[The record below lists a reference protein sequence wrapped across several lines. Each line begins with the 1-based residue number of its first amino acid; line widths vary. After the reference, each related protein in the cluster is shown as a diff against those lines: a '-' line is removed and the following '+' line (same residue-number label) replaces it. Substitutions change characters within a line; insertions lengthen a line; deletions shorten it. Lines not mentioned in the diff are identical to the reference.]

1 MSDSTYTIFYSWQSD
16 LPNSETRG
24 LIGDSIDA
32 AVKSL
37 KGTATIHADRDTKGE
52 FGSPDIVQTVFAKI
66 DECDVF
72 VADVSAVTTYH
83 PIEKADEDESID
95 EEKPKRIKATPNANV
110 MIELG
115 YATQVVG
122 WDNIICIMNDD
133 YNHDGE
139 IPFDIEHHRLTHFS
153 LKNKSKADVRKELR
167 DIIASTVM
175 NVMENGKRVRPQFS
189 NICVGSWNLEDRTV
203 IKNLIP
209 YNVRESGAAKTML
222 DTLLDTASILLENIQ
237 IAKVMSPKKLPK
249 AEEDKSE
256 ENGIHQEKIITKDG
270 IELTPVSNV
279 SLIDFNKWSPVV
291 IKEEERIE
299 IKEDIKNYFNIEVGA
314 EFFDFGGLKR
324 KMSIVPGFGSEYD
337 GTDDETNKYDNY
349 VEFKATI
356 RIIKMFEAYKK
367 TFDGLILIPLAAK
380 NESSVSDSDIHI
392 SIQIDDSTAEV
403 VYPTAELIC
412 DDLKGIEGYVY
423 KNGLVELTLA
433 QNNTADIKRT
443 TDDKL
448 WNIEKQQYDM
458 NAMFRGGINGQPIYS
473 TEDYVRELSRYVAS
487 PDEGNPTVFS
497 FHISSLHAKEAKW
510 LPRMIILRP
519 LKETVQMK
527 YFVKSSSSDGNLEG
541 TLELTV

>member
-1 MSDSTYTIFYSWQSD
+1 MSNSTYTIFYSWQSD
-16 LPNSETRG
+16 LPNGDTRG

-37 KGTATIHADRDTKGE
+37 KGTATVHADRDTKGE
-52 FGSPDIVQTVFAKI
+52 FGSPDIVQTIFSKI

-83 PIEKADEDESID
+83 PVEKAGEDEGID
-95 EEKPKRIKATPNANV
+95 EKKPKRIKATPNANV

-122 WDNIICIMNDD
+122 WDKIICIMNDD
-133 YNHDGE
+133 YNYDGE

-153 LKNKSKADVRKELR
+153 LKDKSKADVRKELR

-189 NICVGSWNLEDRTV
+189 NICVGSWNHEDSTV
-203 IKNLIP
+203 VKNLIP
-209 YNVRESGAAKTML
+209 FNVYESASAKAML
-222 DTLLDTASILLENIQ
+222 DTLLDTARILLANIQ
-237 IAKVMSPKKLPK
+237 SAKVRSP
-249 AEEDKSE
+249 EELQEIE
-256 ENGIHQEKIITKDG
+256 EYKPEINDIQKEKIITKNG
-270 IELTPVSNV
+270 IELTPISNV
-279 SLIDFNKWSPVV
+279 SLIDFNKWNPVI
-291 IKEEERIE
+291 IKEEEQTKMI
-299 IKEDIKNYFNIEVGA
+299 EDIKNCFAIEVGA

-324 KMSIVPGFGSEYD
+324 KISMVSGFGSEYD
-337 GTDDETNKYDNY
+337 GTDGETKKYGDY
-349 VEFKATI
+349 LEFRATI
-356 RIIKMFEAYKK
+356 GRIQMLEAYRK
-367 TFDGLILIPLAAK
+367 TFDGLILIPLVAK

-403 VYPTAELIC
+403 VYPTVELIC

-423 KNGLVELTLA
+423 KDGLVELTLA
-433 QNNTADIKRT
+433 QNDTVDIKST
-443 TDDKL
+443 IDDRF
-448 WNIEKQQYDM
+448 WSIEDQQSDM
-458 NAMFRGGINGQPIYS
+458 NAMFRGSINGQLSYS

-487 PDEGNPTVFS
+487 PEDGNPTVFS
-497 FHISSLHAKEAKW
+497 FRIPSLHAKEAKW
-510 LPRMIILRP
+510 LPRIIILRP
-519 LKETVQMK
+519 LKETIQMK

>member
-16 LPNSETRG
+16 LPNGDTRG

-37 KGTATIHADRDTKGE
+37 RGTATVHADRDTKGE
-52 FGSPDIVQTVFAKI
+52 FGSPDIVQTIFSKI

-83 PIEKADEDESID
+83 PVEKAGEDEGTD

-122 WDNIICIMNDD
+122 WENIICIMNDD

-153 LKNKSKADVRKELR
+153 LKDKSKAVVRKELR

-189 NICVGSWNLEDRTV
+189 NICVGSWNHEDRTV
-203 IKNLIP
+203 VKNLIP
-209 YNVRESGAAKTML
+209 YNVYESGPAKTML
-222 DTLLDTASILLENIQ
+222 DTLLDTARILLENIQ
-237 IAKVMSPKKLPK
+237 SAKVRSPEELPEI
-249 AEEDKSE
+249 EEDKSE
-256 ENGIHQEKIITKDG
+256 ENGIQKEKIITKDG
-270 IELTPVSNV
+270 IELTPVSSV
-279 SLIDFNKWSPVV
+279 SLINFNKWNPVV
-291 IKEEERIE
+291 IKEEEQTETI
-299 IKEDIKNYFNIEVGA
+299 EDIKNYFAIEVGA
-314 EFFDFGGLKR
+314 EFFNFGGLKR
-324 KMSIVPGFGSEYD
+324 KISMVPGFGGDYD
-337 GTDDETNKYDNY
+337 GTDGETKKYDDY
-349 VEFKATI
+349 IEFRTTI
-356 RIIKMFEAYKK
+356 GRIQMLEAYRK
-367 TFDGLILIPLAAK
+367 TFDGLILIPLVAK

-412 DDLKGIEGYVY
+412 DELKGIEGHVY
-423 KNGLVELTLA
+423 EDGLVELILG
-433 QNNTADIKRT
+433 QNNTVDIKST
-443 TDDKL
+443 IDDRF
-448 WNIEKQQYDM
+448 WSIEDQQSDM
-458 NAMFRGGINGQPIYS
+458 NAMFRGGINGQPSYS
-473 TEDYVRELSRYVAS
+473 TEDYVRELSRYIAS
-487 PDEGNPTVFS
+487 PEDGSPTVFL
-497 FHISSLHAKEAKW
+497 FHIPSLHAQEAKW
-510 LPRMIILRP
+510 LPHTIILRP
-519 LKETVQMK
+519 LKETIQMK

>member
-16 LPNSETRG
+16 LPNGDTRG

-37 KGTATIHADRDTKGE
+37 RGTATVHADRDTKGE
-52 FGSPDIVQTVFAKI
+52 FGSPDIVQTIFSKI

-83 PIEKADEDESID
+83 PVEKAGEDEGTD

-122 WDNIICIMNDD
+122 WENIICIMNDD

-153 LKNKSKADVRKELR
+153 LKDKSKADVRKELR

-189 NICVGSWNLEDRTV
+189 NICVGSWNHEDRTV
-203 IKNLIP
+203 VKNLIP
-209 YNVRESGAAKTML
+209 YNVYESGPAKTML
-222 DTLLDTASILLENIQ
+222 DTLLETARILLENIQ
-237 IAKVMSPKKLPK
+237 SAKVRSPEELPEI
-249 AEEDKSE
+249 EEDKSE
-256 ENGIHQEKIITKDG
+256 ENGIQKEKIITKDG
-270 IELTPVSNV
+270 IELTPVSSV
-279 SLIDFNKWSPVV
+279 SLINFNKWNPVV
-291 IKEEERIE
+291 IKEEEQTETIE
-299 IKEDIKNYFNIEVGA
+299 YIKNYFAIEVGA
-314 EFFDFGGLKR
+314 EFFNFGGLKR
-324 KMSIVPGFGSEYD
+324 KISMVPGFGSDYD
-337 GTDDETNKYDNY
+337 GTDGETKKYDDY
-349 VEFKATI
+349 IEFRATI
-356 RIIKMFEAYKK
+356 GRIQMLEAYRK
-367 TFDGLILIPLAAK
+367 TFDGLILIPLVAK
-380 NESSVSDSDIHI
+380 NESSVSDSDIYI

-412 DDLKGIEGYVY
+412 DELKGIEGHVY
-423 KNGLVELTLA
+423 KDGLVELILG
-433 QNNTADIKRT
+433 QNNTVDIKST
-443 TDDKL
+443 IDDRF
-448 WNIEKQQYDM
+448 WSIEDQQSDM
-458 NAMFRGGINGQPIYS
+458 NAMFRGGINGQPSYS
-473 TEDYVRELSRYVAS
+473 TEDYVRELSRYIAS
-487 PDEGNPTVFS
+487 PEDGSPTVFS
-497 FHISSLHAKEAKW
+497 FHIPSLHAQEAKW
-510 LPRMIILRP
+510 LPHTIILRP
-519 LKETVQMK
+519 LKETIQMK

>member
-16 LPNSETRG
+16 LPNGDTRG

-37 KGTATIHADRDTKGE
+37 RGTATVHADRDTKGE
-52 FGSPDIVQTVFAKI
+52 FGSPDIVQTIFSKI

-83 PIEKADEDESID
+83 PVEKAGEDEGTD
-95 EEKPKRIKATPNANV
+95 EGKPKRIKATPNANV

-122 WDNIICIMNDD
+122 WENIICIMNDD

-153 LKNKSKADVRKELR
+153 LKDKSKADVRKELR

-189 NICVGSWNLEDRTV
+189 NICVGSWNHEDRTV
-203 IKNLIP
+203 VKNLVP
-209 YNVRESGAAKTML
+209 YNVYESGPVKTML
-222 DTLLDTASILLENIQ
+222 DTLLDTARILLENIQ
-237 IAKVMSPKKLPK
+237 SAKVRSPEELPEI
-249 AEEDKSE
+249 EEDKPE
-256 ENGIHQEKIITKDG
+256 ENGIQKEKIITKDG
-270 IELTPVSNV
+270 IELTPVSSV
-279 SLIDFNKWSPVV
+279 SLINFNKWNPVV
-291 IKEEERIE
+291 IKEEEQTETI
-299 IKEDIKNYFNIEVGA
+299 EDIKNYFAIEVGA
-314 EFFDFGGLKR
+314 EFFNFGGLKR
-324 KMSIVPGFGSEYD
+324 KISMVPGFGSDYD
-337 GTDDETNKYDNY
+337 GTDGETKKYDDY
-349 VEFKATI
+349 IEFRATI
-356 RIIKMFEAYKK
+356 GRIQMLEAYRK
-367 TFDGLILIPLAAK
+367 TFDGLILIPLVAK

-412 DDLKGIEGYVY
+412 DELKGIEGYVY
-423 KNGLVELTLA
+423 EDGLVELILG
-433 QNNTADIKRT
+433 QNNTVDIKST
-443 TDDKL
+443 IDDRF
-448 WNIEKQQYDM
+448 WSIEDRQSDM
-458 NAMFRGGINGQPIYS
+458 NAMFRGGINGQPSYS
-473 TEDYVRELSRYVAS
+473 TEDYVRELSRYIAS
-487 PDEGNPTVFS
+487 PEDGSPTVFS
-497 FHISSLHAKEAKW
+497 FHIPSLHAQEAKW
-510 LPRMIILRP
+510 LPHTIILRP
-519 LKETVQMK
+519 LKETIQMK

>member
-16 LPNSETRG
+16 LPNGDTRG

-37 KGTATIHADRDTKGE
+37 RGTATVHADRDTKGE
-52 FGSPDIVQTVFAKI
+52 FGSPDIVQTIFSKI

-83 PIEKADEDESID
+83 PVEKAGEDEGTD

-122 WDNIICIMNDD
+122 WENIICIMNDD

-153 LKNKSKADVRKELR
+153 LKDKSKADVRKELR

-189 NICVGSWNLEDRTV
+189 NICVGSWNHEDRTV
-203 IKNLIP
+203 VKNLIP
-209 YNVRESGAAKTML
+209 YNVYESGSAKTML
-222 DTLLDTASILLENIQ
+222 DTLLETARILLENIQ
-237 IAKVMSPKKLPK
+237 SAKVRSPEELPEI
-249 AEEDKSE
+249 EEDKSE
-256 ENGIHQEKIITKDG
+256 ENGIQKEKIITKDG
-270 IELTPVSNV
+270 IELTPVSSV
-279 SLIDFNKWSPVV
+279 SLINFNKWNPVV
-291 IKEEERIE
+291 IKEEEQTETIE
-299 IKEDIKNYFNIEVGA
+299 YIKNYFAIEVGA
-314 EFFDFGGLKR
+314 EFFNFGGLKR
-324 KMSIVPGFGSEYD
+324 KISMVPGFGSDYD
-337 GTDDETNKYDNY
+337 GTDDETKKYDDY
-349 VEFKATI
+349 IEFRATI
-356 RIIKMFEAYKK
+356 GRIQMLEAYRK
-367 TFDGLILIPLAAK
+367 TFDGLILIPLVAK
-380 NESSVSDSDIHI
+380 NESSVSDSDIYI

-412 DDLKGIEGYVY
+412 DELKGIEGHVY
-423 KNGLVELTLA
+423 KDGLVELILG
-433 QNNTADIKRT
+433 QNNTVDIKST
-443 TDDKL
+443 IDDRF
-448 WNIEKQQYDM
+448 WSIEDQQSDM
-458 NAMFRGGINGQPIYS
+458 NAMFRGGINGQPSYS
-473 TEDYVRELSRYVAS
+473 TEDYVRELSRYIAS
-487 PDEGNPTVFS
+487 PEDGSPTVFS
-497 FHISSLHAKEAKW
+497 FHIPSLHAQEAKW
-510 LPRMIILRP
+510 LPHTIILRP
-519 LKETVQMK
+519 LKETIQMK

>member
-16 LPNSETRG
+16 LPNGDTRG

-37 KGTATIHADRDTKGE
+37 RGTATVHADRDTKGE
-52 FGSPDIVQTVFAKI
+52 FGSPDIVQTIFSKI

-83 PIEKADEDESID
+83 PVEKAGEDEGTD

-122 WDNIICIMNDD
+122 WENIICIMNDD

-153 LKNKSKADVRKELR
+153 LKDKSKADVRKELR

-189 NICVGSWNLEDRTV
+189 NICVGSWNHEDRTV
-203 IKNLIP
+203 VKNLIP
-209 YNVRESGAAKTML
+209 YNVYESGSAKTML
-222 DTLLDTASILLENIQ
+222 DTLLETARILLENIQ
-237 IAKVMSPKKLPK
+237 SAKVRSPEELPEI
-249 AEEDKSE
+249 EEDKSE
-256 ENGIHQEKIITKDG
+256 ENGIQKEKIITKDG
-270 IELTPVSNV
+270 IELTPVSSV
-279 SLIDFNKWSPVV
+279 SLINFNKWNPVV
-291 IKEEERIE
+291 IKEEEQTETIE
-299 IKEDIKNYFNIEVGA
+299 YIKNYFAIEVGA
-314 EFFDFGGLKR
+314 EFFNFGGLKR
-324 KMSIVPGFGSEYD
+324 KISMVPGFGSDYD
-337 GTDDETNKYDNY
+337 GTDDETKKYDDY
-349 VEFKATI
+349 IEFRTTI
-356 RIIKMFEAYKK
+356 GRIQMLEAYRK
-367 TFDGLILIPLAAK
+367 TFDGLILIPLVAK
-380 NESSVSDSDIHI
+380 NESSVSDSDIYI

-412 DDLKGIEGYVY
+412 DELKGIEGHVY
-423 KNGLVELTLA
+423 KDGLVELILG
-433 QNNTADIKRT
+433 QNNTVDIKST
-443 TDDKL
+443 IDDRF
-448 WNIEKQQYDM
+448 WSIEDQQSDM
-458 NAMFRGGINGQPIYS
+458 NAMFRGGINGQPSYS
-473 TEDYVRELSRYVAS
+473 TEDYVRELSRYIAS
-487 PDEGNPTVFS
+487 PEDGSPTVFS
-497 FHISSLHAKEAKW
+497 FHIPSLHAQEAKW
-510 LPRMIILRP
+510 LPHTIILRP
-519 LKETVQMK
+519 LKETIQMK